1 MTIETD
7 FLELMTQ
14 TCTVEPFSSN
24 NEYGEPSFGT
34 AVSYSCRTVHKTNLI
49 RTIENK
55 EITSIAQTWIYGS
68 PGISPKDRITLP
80 DGTTPKI
87 LRVDRFPDE
96 NGNHHDK
103 VWT

>member
-1 MTIETD
+1 MTIEND

-14 TCTVEPFSSN
+14 TCTIEPFGAY
-24 NEYGEPSFGT
+24 NEYAEPSFGT
-34 AVSYSCRTVHKTNLI
+34 AVSYTCRTVHKTNLI
-49 RTIENK
+49 RTDAGK
-55 EITSIAQTWIYGS
+55 EITSIAQTWIFGA

-80 DGTTPKI
+80 DGTTPQI